1 MKWLNN
7 LKVGK
12 RLSFLV
18 MFSLIGLFLVSI
30 TGYYFLQSSNEN
42 IDVMYNERLLSSEWL
57 NGSRIN
63 ARVIQADIYKLMIA
77 TDKKEKERLTKE
89 IDTYANEFNNY
100 MNFYKA
106 LKLDDFEISKI
117 KEIEDNLSKYRD
129 GRKTVIS
136 LANEN
141 KNQEAYEYY
150 EKNVDTYVQAFMKA
164 LIELGEHNKK
174 IAEEMNS
181 NNKSEFKIAM
191 IIFLIIVI
199 VTSALIILLGVLI
212 TKRIVKRLNDIK
224 LFMEKLEKGDFS
236 TKVKE
241 ASLHDKSEFGMVSN
255 SVEKMRI
262 NINNLIEQLANTSEQ
277 LVASSEEL
285 TASAEQSA
293 DASNLVASAV
303 TTMSNGT
310 EEQLSLANNSTEVV
324 QNISE
329 KITVVSENTKSV
341 SLLADNAKTSAN
353 AGEEA
358 VEKAVN
364 QMKMIEKK
372 TNETA
377 SIITELEEKSI
388 KIGQI
393 VDTIESIS
401 QQTNLLALNAA
412 IESARAG
419 EAGRGFSVVAEE
431 IRKLAEQ
438 SQQATKEITEIITE
452 VQNKTNSAVSVMNEN
467 SKEVENGSK
476 VVNIAG
482 ASFGEILK
490 MIKNIS
496 KQINEIAQS
505 VNDINDGTK
514 ASVSSVNNIQ
524 NISMKIADE
533 TQTISAASEEQL
545 ASAEEIASSSKIL
558 SQMAE
563 ELRSVINK
571 FKV

>member
-181 NNKSEFKIAM
+181 NNKSEFKTAM